1 LAWVPWCAYRGRAM
15 LLRPK
20 GVAMVCHAM
29 AGIAATRFDSSGVMI
44 DPGHPDLYKEQEPVV
59 GKPVGL

>member
-1 LAWVPWCAYRGRAM
+1 M

-29 AGIAATRFDSSGVMI
+29 AGIAATRFESSGVMI